1 MHLTNGNTSDLT
13 PAEQQLL
20 VRIRR
25 RKAELL
31 SEIKVLK
38 DEITLVTS
46 EMAKLESQ
54 DEAKAITRQRHLSIG
69 KKRFN
74 IDPKKGIEYLVEND
88 LLKHTPEEIASFL
101 AKSDGLNKTAIGEYL
116 GEKSDF
122 NLAVL
127 DAFVQQHDFNNLLIV
142 KALRQFLSS
151 FRLPGEAQKIDRM
164 MEKFAAR
171 YCQQNPN
178 VFSSTDTC
186 YILSYAIIMLNTALH
201 NPNVKEKP
209 TLENFISMNRG
220 INDGK
225 DLSRELL
232 ASLYDSIK
240 QEPFKITDN
249 DTNDLMRTVLNPDQE
264 GKLLTIY
271 IITHTFFLNFSFD
284 RAIKTPFFCQHKIR

>member
-1 MHLTNGNTSDLT
+1 MQLTNGNTNDLT

-20 VRIRR
+20 IRIRR

-31 SEIKVLK
+31 SEIKLLK
-38 DEITLVTS
+38 DEIALVSS
-46 EMAKLESQ
+46 EMARLESQ
-54 DEAKAITRQRHLSIG
+54 DEAKTITRQKHLSIG
-69 KKRFN
+69 RKRFN

-88 LLKHTPEEIASFL
+88 LLKNTPEDVASFL
-101 AKSDGLNKTAIGEYL
+101 MKSEGLNKVSIGEYL
-116 GEKSDF
+116 GEKCDF

-127 DAFVQQHDFNNLLIV
+127 DAFVNLHDFSNLLIV
-142 KALRQFLSS
+142 RALRQFLSS

-178 VFSSTDTC
+178 VFSNTDTC
-186 YILSYAIIMLNTALH
+186 YILSFAIIMLNTALH

-232 ASLYDSIK
+232 TSLYDSIK

-249 DTNDLMRTVLNPDQE
+249 DGNDLMRTVLNADQE
-264 GKLLTIY
+264 GML
-271 IITHTFFLNFSFD
+271 
-284 RAIKTPFFCQHKIR
+284 